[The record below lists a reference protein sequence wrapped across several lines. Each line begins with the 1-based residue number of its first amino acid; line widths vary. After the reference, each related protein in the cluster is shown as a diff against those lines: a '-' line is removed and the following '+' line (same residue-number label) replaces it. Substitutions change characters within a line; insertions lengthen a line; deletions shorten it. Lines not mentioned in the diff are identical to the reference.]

1 MFMHWQKW
9 FLFFSSVLILIA
21 CGNKTPEQIQSKLP
35 EVVVAESKKLPYNGS
50 LRFVGRLE
58 ATASVD
64 LAAKVTG
71 FITERL
77 FKEGEWVSKGDALF
91 LIDKKPFQAE
101 MDKAKAQLQSAD
113 AKYRT
118 TQRDFKRSQSL
129 VKSGTISR
137 SDFDRSEGN
146 YLDAKANVSL
156 AKAQVSVAQL
166 NLDYSVVKAPIDGQ
180 IGSKNVDVGDL
191 VSPTTG
197 TLTTIKSLDPIQAN
211 FAVDEKTYL
220 NANRQ
225 RIEEEAKGNQAGKV
239 EVFIE
244 LSDGT
249 QYPKAGE
256 ISFIDN
262 HIDLQTASIAVRA
275 DVPNPDSF
283 LVPGQYV
290 KVIVRLPIS
299 RDMITVPQSS
309 LMTDQQGD
317 YLYTVSKTNTVE
329 RKNVVLGDRQGTD
342 IFIISGLEAGQ
353 KVIVKGLQKVRPK
366 SQVDVLMAKVDV
378 TKESGREAN
387 TSEVKNTET
396 QLGETNADDKQ

>member
-1 MFMHWQKW
+1 MFWKNG
-9 FLFFSSVLILIA
+9 FLVIFSVLLLTA
-21 CGNKTPEQIQSKLP
+21 CGNKTPEQAQSTLP
-35 EVVVAESKKLPYNGS
+35 EVVVKESKLMPYNGS

-101 MDKAKAQLQSAD
+101 MDKAQAQLQSAN

-156 AKAQVSVAQL
+156 AKAQVSAAQL
-166 NLDYSVVKAPIDGQ
+166 NLDYSTVTAPIDGN

-191 VSPTTG
+191 VSPTAG
-197 TLTTIKSLDPIQAN
+197 TLTTIKSLDPIQVN
-211 FAVDEKTYL
+211 FKVDEKTYL
-220 NANRQ
+220 TANRQ
-225 RIEEEAKGNQAGKV
+225 RMEEEAKGNTSEKV
-239 EVFIE
+239 EVFLE
-244 LSDGT
+244 LSDGSE
-249 QYPKAGE
+249 YSKPGE

-262 HIDLQTASIAVRA
+262 HIDLQTGTIAVRA
-275 DVPNPDSF
+275 NVPNPNSF

-290 KVIVRLPIS
+290 KVIVRLPLS
-299 RDMITVPQSS
+299 RDLVTVPQSA
-309 LMTDQQGD
+309 LMKDQQGD
-317 YLYTVSKTNTVE
+317 YLYVVSDTDTVK
-329 RKNVVLGDRQGTD
+329 RKNIVLGDRKDTD
-342 IFIISGLEAGQ
+342 VFIISGLESGER
-353 KVIVKGLQKVRPK
+353 VVVKGLQKVRPE
-366 SQVDVLMAKVDV
+366 SQVKAIMAKLDNN
-378 TKESGREAN
+378 TEAASITDTESGEL
-387 TSEVKNTET
+387 S
-396 QLGETNADDKQ
+396 ADDNHSTQ

>member
-1 MFMHWQKW
+1 MFWKNG
-9 FLFFSSVLILIA
+9 FLVIFSVLLLTA
-21 CGNKTPEQIQSKLP
+21 CGNKTPEQAQSTLP
-35 EVVVAESKKLPYNGS
+35 EVVVKESKLMPYNGS

-101 MDKAKAQLQSAD
+101 MDKAQAQLQSAN

-156 AKAQVSVAQL
+156 AKAQVSAAQL
-166 NLDYSVVKAPIDGQ
+166 NLDYSTVTAPIDGN

-191 VSPTTG
+191 VSPTAG
-197 TLTTIKSLDPIQAN
+197 TLTTIKSLDPIQVN
-211 FAVDEKTYL
+211 FKVDEKTYL
-220 NANRQ
+220 TANRQ
-225 RIEEEAKGNQAGKV
+225 RMEEEAKGNTSEKV
-239 EVFIE
+239 EVFLE
-244 LSDGT
+244 LSDGSE
-249 QYPKAGE
+249 YSKPGE

-262 HIDLQTASIAVRA
+262 HIDLQTGTIAVRA
-275 DVPNPDSF
+275 NVPNPNSF

-290 KVIVRLPIS
+290 KVIVRLPLS
-299 RDMITVPQSS
+299 RDLVTVPQSA
-309 LMTDQQGD
+309 LMKDQQGD
-317 YLYTVSKTNTVE
+317 YLYVVSDTDTVK
-329 RKNVVLGDRQGTD
+329 RKNIVLGDRKDTD
-342 IFIISGLEAGQ
+342 VFIISGLESGER
-353 KVIVKGLQKVRPK
+353 VVVKGLQKVRPE
-366 SQVDVLMAKVDV
+366 SQVKAIMAKLDNN
-378 TKESGREAN
+378 TEAASITGTESGEL
-387 TSEVKNTET
+387 S
-396 QLGETNADDKQ
+396 ADDNHSTQ

>member
-1 MFMHWQKW
+1 MFWKNG
-9 FLFFSSVLILIA
+9 FLVIFSVLLLTA
-21 CGNKTPEQIQSKLP
+21 CGNKTPEQAQSTLP
-35 EVVVAESKKLPYNGS
+35 EVVVKESKLMPYNGS

-91 LIDKKPFQAE
+91 LIDRKPFQAE
-101 MDKAKAQLQSAD
+101 MDKAQAQLQSAN

-156 AKAQVSVAQL
+156 AKAQVSAAQL
-166 NLDYSVVKAPIDGQ
+166 NLDYSTVTAPIDGN

-191 VSPTTG
+191 VSPTAG
-197 TLTTIKSLDPIQAN
+197 TLTTIKSLDPIQVN
-211 FAVDEKTYL
+211 FKVDEKTYL
-220 NANRQ
+220 TANRQ
-225 RIEEEAKGNQAGKV
+225 RMEEEAKGNTSEKV
-239 EVFIE
+239 EVFLE
-244 LSDGT
+244 LSDGSE
-249 QYPKAGE
+249 YPKPGE

-262 HIDLQTASIAVRA
+262 HIDLQTGTIAVRA
-275 DVPNPDSF
+275 NVPNPNSF

-290 KVIVRLPIS
+290 KVIVRLPLS
-299 RDMITVPQSS
+299 RDLVTVPQSA
-309 LMTDQQGD
+309 LMKDQQGD
-317 YLYTVSKTNTVE
+317 YLYVVSDTDTVK
-329 RKNVVLGDRQGTD
+329 RKNIVLGDRKDTD
-342 IFIISGLEAGQ
+342 VFIISGLESGER
-353 KVIVKGLQKVRPK
+353 VVVKGLQKVRPE
-366 SQVDVLMAKVDV
+366 SQVKAIMAKLDNN
-378 TKESGREAN
+378 TEAASITGTESGELSSDDN
-387 TSEVKNTET
+387 HST
-396 QLGETNADDKQ
+396 Q